1 MSVISCECLSKVFE
15 KRDGRVVAL
24 SDIDLRVDEGEFLS
38 VVGPSGSGKSTLLMI
53 LGGLI
58 RPTSGAVT
66 VAGTS
71 LADLR
76 PAELS
81 AFRARTVGFVF
92 QLFHLVPYLTSV
104 ENVLLAA
111 YSGRSGSADPSTLLR
126 TSDSTR
132 AEELLTSMGL
142 GDRLTHTPGELSA
155 GEKQRVAL
163 ARALFSD
170 PPLLLADEPTGNLD
184 PERGQ
189 VVLDHLAKIH
199 QEGKTVVLVTH
210 SPEVAGVA
218 QRTVT
223 LRAGKLTAP

>member
-1 MSVISCECLSKVFE
+1 MISCEHLSKVFE

-24 SDIDLRVDEGEFLS
+24 SNVDLRVDEGEFLS

-71 LADLR
+71 LAGLR

-111 YSGRSGSADPSTLLR
+111 YSGRSGGAD
-126 TSDSTR
+126 DSTR

-184 PERGQ
+184 PERGR

-199 QEGKTVVLVTH
+199 QEGKTVVLVSH

-218 QRTVT
+218 QRTVS
-223 LRAGKLTAP
+223 LRAGELTAP

>member
-1 MSVISCECLSKVFE
+1 MISCEHLSKVFE

-24 SDIDLRVDEGEFLS
+24 SNVDLRVDEGEFLS

-184 PERGQ
+184 PERGR

-199 QEGKTVVLVTH
+199 QEGKTVVLVSH

-223 LRAGKLTAP
+223 LRAGHLTAP

>member
-1 MSVISCECLSKVFE
+1 VIACEHLSKVFE

-24 SDIDLRVDEGEFLS
+24 SDVDLHVEEGEFLS
-38 VVGPSGSGKSTLLMI
+38 ILGPSGSGKSTLLMI

-58 RPTSGAVT
+58 RPTSGRVT
-66 VAGTS
+66 VGGTS

-76 PAELS
+76 PAELC
-81 AFRARTVGFVF
+81 AFRARTAGFVF

-111 YSGRSGSADPSTLLR
+111 YSARSGSADDR
-126 TSDSTR
+126 TR
-132 AEELLTSMGL
+132 AEELLASMGL
-142 GDRLTHTPGELSA
+142 GERLTHTPGELSA

-163 ARALFSD
+163 ARALFND

-189 VVLDHLAKIH
+189 LVLDHLARIH
-199 QEGKTVVLVTH
+199 EERRTIVLVTH
-210 SPEVAGVA
+210 SPEVARAA
-218 QRTVT
+218 QRTAT
-223 LRAGKLTAP
+223 LTAGKLTER

>member
-1 MSVISCECLSKVFE
+1 LSKVFE

-24 SDIDLRVDEGEFLS
+24 SNVDLRVDEGEFLS

-111 YSGRSGSADPSTLLR
+111 YSARSGSADPSTLLR
-126 TSDSTR
+126 TSDRTR

-184 PERGQ
+184 PERGR

-223 LRAGKLTAP
+223 LSAGKLTAP

>member
-1 MSVISCECLSKVFE
+1 MISCEHLSKVFE

-111 YSGRSGSADPSTLLR
+111 YSGRSGSAD
-126 TSDSTR
+126 DSAR

-184 PERGQ
+184 PERGR

-223 LRAGKLTAP
+223 LRAGELTAP

>member
-1 MSVISCECLSKVFE
+1 MISCEHLSKVFE

-24 SDIDLRVDEGEFLS
+24 SNVDLRVDEGEFLS

-58 RPTSGAVT
+58 RPTSGVVT

-111 YSGRSGSADPSTLLR
+111 YSGRSGSADDR
-126 TSDSTR
+126 TR
-132 AEELLTSMGL
+132 AEELLASMGL

-184 PERGQ
+184 PERGR

-199 QEGKTVVLVTH
+199 QEGKTVVLVSH

-223 LRAGKLTAP
+223 LRAGRLTND

>member
-1 MSVISCECLSKVFE
+1 MISCEHLSKVFE

-24 SDIDLRVDEGEFLS
+24 SNVDLRVDEGEFLS

-71 LADLR
+71 LADLH

-111 YSGRSGSADPSTLLR
+111 YSGRSGSAD
-126 TSDSTR
+126 DSTR

-184 PERGQ
+184 PERGR

-223 LRAGKLTAP
+223 LSAGKLTAP